1 LSIHGGLG
9 RGERPAGERERE
21 RSIRD
26 LLYIEQSLSPGS
38 SLDAGAPLLSL
49 SRTTPPISV
58 FFFFFSFF
66 FFSVCLYFLFRYR
79 CHREKNKKIRRPKKN
94 LRRSMGII
102 SVTNWP
108 HHRLSLSVCV
118 CMLAESPAQPTDQPS
133 FLFHW
138 TRSRFFPYF
147 IFSSSSFWF
156 APLSEWALSSSPNSP
171 TTIPHRPALF
181 FFFFHVWLR
190 FSSCDVRILN

>member
-1 LSIHGGLG
+1 MPKAHHEIATDPTQIVYS
-9 RGERPAGERERE
+9 RGPWERRAASRRERERE
-21 RSIRD
+21 KYTRSFIYRAVPFTW
-26 LLYIEQSLSPGS
+26 IFPGRGRATPLS
-38 SLDAGAPLLSL
+38 
-49 SRTTPPISV
+49 
-58 FFFFFSFF
+58 
-66 FFSVCLYFLFRYR
+66 R

-181 FFFFHVWLR
+181 FFFHVWLR